1 MTMLVIDSRERA
13 GSKLVGLVEAKAK
26 SMNIPF
32 EKKWIEVGDYV
43 YDDVCFEA
51 KSAIDFLGSVM
62 SKRLWT
68 QIDNMDRCY
77 KTNIVIIYGSMADA
91 INNLKSNT
99 KSKIPEPARSIMLS
113 NKFLGGIGKIILDT
127 DVKPVWVK
135 NEEDAA
141 KIITAVCK
149 MKPIDREVIRPE
161 VFRRIATDD
170 LRIDVLI
177 GIKGVSSKK
186 AKALLKKFGSISEIA
201 HHSAT
206 EISEIEGI
214 GSTVANRILTVL
226 ESERR
231 VRI

>member
-127 DVKPVWVK
+127 DVKPVWVR

-149 MKPIDREVIRPE
+149 MKPIDREAIRPE

-177 GIKGVSSKK
+177 GIKGVSAKK
-186 AKALLKKFGSISEIA
+186 AKELLKKFGSISEIA
-201 HHSAT
+201 HHSAI
-206 EISEIEGI
+206 EIAEIEGI

>member
-1 MTMLVIDSRERA
+1 MLVIDSRERA
-13 GSKLVGLVEAKAK
+13 GSKLVGLVEVKAK

-127 DVKPVWVK
+127 DVKPVWVR

-149 MKPIDREVIRPE
+149 MKPIDREAIRPE

-177 GIKGVSSKK
+177 GIKGVSAKK
-186 AKALLKKFGSISEIA
+186 AKELLKKFGSISEIA
-201 HHSAT
+201 HHSAI
-206 EISEIEGI
+206 EIAEIEGI

>member
-1 MTMLVIDSRERA
+1 MLVIDSRERA
-13 GSKLVGLVEAKAK
+13 GSKLVGLVETKAK

-127 DVKPVWVK
+127 DVKPVWVR

-149 MKPIDREVIRPE
+149 MKPIDREAIRPE

-177 GIKGVSSKK
+177 GIKGVSAKK
-186 AKALLKKFGSISEIA
+186 AKELLKKFGSISEIA
-201 HHSAT
+201 HHSAI
-206 EISEIEGI
+206 EIAEIEGI

>member
-1 MTMLVIDSRERA
+1 MLVIDSRERA
-13 GSKLVGLVEAKAK
+13 GSKLVKLVETKAQ
-26 SMNIPF
+26 SMNVPF

-77 KTNIVIIYGSMADA
+77 KTNVVLIYGSLTDA
-91 INNLKSNT
+91 VNNIKSNSR
-99 KSKIPEPARSIMLS
+99 SKLPEPARSIMLR
-113 NKFLGGIGKIILDT
+113 NKFIGALGKIILDT

-135 NEEDAA
+135 NEEAA
-141 KIITAVCK
+141 ANIITAVCK
-149 MKPIDREVIRPE
+149 MKPMNREVIHPE

-177 GIKGVSSKK
+177 GIKGVSAKK
-186 AKALLKKFGSISEIA
+186 AKELLKKFGSISEIA
-201 HHSAT
+201 HHSAI
-206 EISEIEGI
+206 EIAEIEGI
-214 GSTVANRILTVL
+214 GSTIANRILTVL

>member
-1 MTMLVIDSRERA
+1 MLVIDSRERA
-13 GSKLVGLVEAKAK
+13 GSKLVGLVEAKAQ

-127 DVKPVWVK
+127 DVKPVWVR

-149 MKPIDREVIRPE
+149 MKPIDREAIRPE

-177 GIKGVSSKK
+177 GIKGVSAKK
-186 AKALLKKFGSISEIA
+186 AKELLKKFGSISEIA
-201 HHSAT
+201 HHSAI
-206 EISEIEGI
+206 EIAEIEGI

>member
-1 MTMLVIDSRERA
+1 MLVIDSRERA
-13 GSKLVGLVEAKAK
+13 GSKLVRLVETKAQ

-77 KTNIVIIYGSMADA
+77 KTNIVIIYGSITDA

-149 MKPIDREVIRPE
+149 MKPIDREAIRPE

-177 GIKGVSSKK
+177 GIKGVSAKK
-186 AKALLKKFGSISEIA
+186 AKELLKKFGSISEIA

>member
-26 SMNIPF
+26 SMNISF

-99 KSKIPEPARSIMLS
+99 KSKTPEPARSIMLS

-127 DVKPVWVK
+127 DVKPVWVR

-149 MKPIDREVIRPE
+149 MKPIDREAIRPE

-177 GIKGVSSKK
+177 GIKGVSAKK
-186 AKALLKKFGSISEIA
+186 AKELLKKFGSISEIA
-201 HHSAT
+201 HHSAI
-206 EISEIEGI
+206 EIAEIEGI

>member
-1 MTMLVIDSRERA
+1 
-13 GSKLVGLVEAKAK
+13 
-26 SMNIPF
+26 
-32 EKKWIEVGDYV
+32 
-43 YDDVCFEA
+43 
-51 KSAIDFLGSVM
+51 M

-77 KTNIVIIYGSMADA
+77 KTNIVIIYGSITDA
-91 INNLKSNT
+91 INNLKENT
-99 KSKIPEPARSIMLS
+99 RSKIPEPARSIMLS

-201 HHSAT
+201 HHSAI
-206 EISEIEGI
+206 EISKIEGI

>member
-13 GSKLVGLVEAKAK
+13 GSKLVGLVEAKAQ

-127 DVKPVWVK
+127 DVKPVWVR

-149 MKPIDREVIRPE
+149 MKPIDREAIRPE

-177 GIKGVSSKK
+177 GIKGVSAKK
-186 AKALLKKFGSISEIA
+186 AKELLKKFGSISEIA
-201 HHSAT
+201 HHSAI
-206 EISEIEGI
+206 EIAEIEGI

>member
-26 SMNIPF
+26 SMNISF

-99 KSKIPEPARSIMLS
+99 KSKTPEPARSIMLS

-127 DVKPVWVK
+127 DVKPVWVR

-149 MKPIDREVIRPE
+149 MKTIDREAIRPE

-177 GIKGVSSKK
+177 GIKGVSAKK
-186 AKALLKKFGSISEIA
+186 AKELLKKFGSISEIA
-201 HHSAT
+201 HHSAI
-206 EISEIEGI
+206 EIAEIEGI

>member
-1 MTMLVIDSRERA
+1 MLVIDSRERA

-26 SMNIPF
+26 SMNISF

-127 DVKPVWVK
+127 DVKPVWVR

-149 MKPIDREVIRPE
+149 MKPIDREAIRPE

-170 LRIDVLI
+170 LRIDVLV
-177 GIKGVSSKK
+177 GIKGVSAKK
-186 AKALLKKFGSISEIA
+186 AKELLKKFGSISEIA
-201 HHSAT
+201 HHSAI
-206 EISEIEGI
+206 EIAEIEGI

>member
-1 MTMLVIDSRERA
+1 MLVIDSRERA
-13 GSKLVGLVEAKAK
+13 GSKLVRLVETKAQ
-26 SMNIPF
+26 SMNVPF

-43 YDDVCFEA
+43 YGDVCFEA
-51 KSAIDFLGSVM
+51 KSTIDFLGSVM
-62 SKRLWT
+62 TKRLWT

-77 KTNIVIIYGSMADA
+77 KTNIVIIYGSLTDA
-91 INNLKSNT
+91 INNLKDNA
-99 KSKIPEPARSIMLS
+99 KSTLPEPARSIMLS

-127 DVKPVWVK
+127 DVKPIWVK

-206 EISEIEGI
+206 EISQIEGI

-231 VRI
+231 VKI

>member
-1 MTMLVIDSRERA
+1 MLVIDSRERA

-127 DVKPVWVK
+127 DVKPVWVR

-149 MKPIDREVIRPE
+149 MKPIDREAIRPE

-177 GIKGVSSKK
+177 GIKGVSAKK
-186 AKALLKKFGSISEIA
+186 AKELLKKFGSISEIA
-201 HHSAT
+201 HHSAI
-206 EISEIEGI
+206 EIAEIEGI